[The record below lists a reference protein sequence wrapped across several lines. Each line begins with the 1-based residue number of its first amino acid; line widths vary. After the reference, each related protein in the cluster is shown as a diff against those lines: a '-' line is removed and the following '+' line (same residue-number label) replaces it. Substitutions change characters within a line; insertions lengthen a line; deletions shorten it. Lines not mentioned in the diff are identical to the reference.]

1 MKKGFT
7 LVELL
12 AVLVIISLISLI
24 ILPVV
29 SNVIENSR
37 KKAAE
42 MSASNYIDAVR
53 NQIALSIN
61 KPSITF
67 EDGAYDVE
75 TLRDDYDVI
84 VKDNYPTEG
93 TVNIADN
100 SIINAQICI
109 SKYYVSYSDGI
120 FRILGEC
127 EDNN

>member
-7 LVELL
+7 LIELL

-29 SNVIENSR
+29 SNVVENSR

-67 EDGAYDVE
+67 EDGSYDVE
-75 TLRDDYDVI
+75 TLKDDYNVI
-84 VKDNYPTEG
+84 VKEYPTEG
-93 TVNIADN
+93 TVNIDSN
-100 SIINAQICI
+100 NIISAQICI
-109 SKYYVSYSDGI
+109 SKYYVSYFNGI
-120 FRILGEC
+120 FSVLDSC
-127 EDNN
+127 DDN

>member
-7 LVELL
+7 LIELL

-29 SNVIENSR
+29 SNVVENSR

-42 MSASNYIDAVR
+42 MSASNYIEAVR

-75 TLRDDYDVI
+75 TLKDDYNVT
-84 VKDNYPTEG
+84 VKEYPTEG
-93 TVNIADN
+93 TVTIDDN
-100 SIINAQICI
+100 SITNAQICI
-109 SKYYVSYSDGI
+109 NKYNVSYINGTFTVLSSCD
-120 FRILGEC
+120 
-127 EDNN
+127 DN